1 MGKDVGRWGIGM
13 GSWITLFEGGTRWG
27 GTRAPSMA
35 MAEELSFI
43 RERALMCAVLLLRAR
58 E

>member
-1 MGKDVGRWGIGM
+1 MGDWDGILDH
-13 GSWITLFEGGTRWG
+13 SVRGGARWG